1 VSLNNNKEWLEQRW
15 QIGGT
20 KMADQEGKYNIKA
33 ASQILGIQPG
43 TLRAW
48 ERRYRMIAPVRNESG
63 HRLYTEEHIRVLKW
77 LLKKVNQGFTISQAI
92 ALLDNSQLNIDSE
105 SVLLHQGNQLTRLTD
120 ELFDSFVR
128 FDEIKAEEILNT
140 LFGLFTIE
148 KVFMDVFSPILIKI
162 GDYWDTKK
170 ITSAHE
176 HFASAFLKS
185 HMEKIVLSLPNSTHL
200 PKAVTACG
208 PGEWHDIG
216 LIMLAYFLRQRG
228 IAVINL
234 GANIAEE
241 DFEQVINIIQP
252 DFLFMSCTLQ
262 KNLLTTL
269 NLVTQIK
276 LNYQSLHI
284 GIGGQAI
291 NLMNPLEKEKYADL
305 IVGENPDEWE
315 KWLMDQL
322 RML

>member
-1 VSLNNNKEWLEQRW
+1 
-15 QIGGT
+15 
-20 KMADQEGKYNIKA
+20 MADQEGKYNIKA

-63 HRLYTEEHIRVLKW
+63 HRLYTEEHIKILKW

-92 ALLDNSQLNIDSE
+92 TLLDNGQLNINLE
-105 SVLLHQGNQLTRLTD
+105 SYQLNHGNQLKRLTD
-120 ELFDSFVR
+120 ELFDALVY
-128 FDEIKAEEILNT
+128 FDEIKAQEILNT

-148 KVFMDVFSPILIKI
+148 KVFMDVFSPILIRI

-176 HFASAFLKS
+176 HFASGLLKS
-185 HMEKIVLSLPNSTHL
+185 HMERIVLSLPNRTHL
-200 PKAVTACG
+200 SKAVTVCS

-216 LIMLAYFLRQRG
+216 LIMLTFFLRQRG
-228 IAVINL
+228 MAVINL

-241 DFEQVINIIQP
+241 DVEQVINIIQP
-252 DFLFMSCTLQ
+252 NFLFMSCTLQ
-262 KNLLTTL
+262 QNLLTTL
-269 NLVTQIK
+269 NLVTQLR
-276 LNYQSLHI
+276 LNNQSLHI

-291 NLMNPLEKEKYADL
+291 NQMIPLEKEKYTDL
-305 IVGENPDEWE
+305 IVGNNPDEWE
-315 KWLMDQL
+315 KWLMDRL
-322 RML
+322 RMV